1 MSHALERRIVRLEQQ
16 RSGNGVMIINL
27 RNGPVDLDQAE
38 RQANANGQF
47 LVIIDNFGGNHD
59 GQASVHTT

>member
-1 MSHALERRIVRLEQQ
+1 MSHALERRLARLEQQ
-16 RSGNGVMIINL
+16 RGGNGVMIMNL

-38 RQANANGQF
+38 RTANANGQI

-59 GQASVHTT
+59 GQTPVHTT